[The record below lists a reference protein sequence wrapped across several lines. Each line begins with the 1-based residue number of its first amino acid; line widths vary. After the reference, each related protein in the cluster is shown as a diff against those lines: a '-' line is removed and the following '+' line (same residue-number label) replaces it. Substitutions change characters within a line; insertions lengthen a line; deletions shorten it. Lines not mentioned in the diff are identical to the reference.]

1 MNTQRA
7 THKNVPTANFFE
19 TDFSNILD
27 KHTPF
32 KKITR
37 YMLKFKSK
45 LWITTALQKF
55 ISIKNEVF
63 KNFIRKKYI
72 NQKNELQNNYEIYQ
86 SLIST
91 LMKRSKQTYYTKY
104 FESNLTYIKN
114 TWKDITSIIFMRSS
128 SSITPTALTFQNKL

>member
-1 MNTQRA
+1 
-7 THKNVPTANFFE
+7 
-19 TDFSNILD
+19 
-27 KHTPF
+27 
-32 KKITR
+32 
-37 YMLKFKSK
+37 MLKFKSK